1 MPTSREDRSGLILL
15 VSLLILLLVSPFAAE
30 GRRGESI
37 FVLALYGAFAAATI
51 ELSQKKILA
60 FFEPSLIMILSGERL
75 SSSEWLSHQ
84 TLPNVTERLVI
95 GRVRRPSAMG
105 KSPYVADVIT

>member
-51 ELSQKKILA
+51 ELSQKNPCFLRA
-60 FFEPSLIMILSGERL
+60 LVAHDFERRKAVVQRVAVPPDL
-75 SSSEWLSHQ
+75 
-84 TLPNVTERLVI
+84 TERDGAI
-95 GRVRRPSAMG
+95 GDRTSPASISHGKKSVRS
-105 KSPYVADVIT
+105 